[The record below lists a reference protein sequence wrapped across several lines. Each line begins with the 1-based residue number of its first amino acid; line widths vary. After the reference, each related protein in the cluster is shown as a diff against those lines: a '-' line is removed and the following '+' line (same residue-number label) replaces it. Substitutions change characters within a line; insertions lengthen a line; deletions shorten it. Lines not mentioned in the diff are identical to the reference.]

1 MGKIIIEV
9 KGLTKTYDGKRVV
22 DNISFFVKK
31 GEIFGLIGP
40 NGAGKTTIIK
50 ILTTLVKPD
59 EGEVFINGIDLLKY
73 PQEIKKIIGVTP
85 QENNLDRDLTVYETL
100 LIYGKLHKVKDLKK
114 EIEKMLKLMELWERK
129 DSLVFT
135 LSGGMQRRLVIA
147 RALLPDPPILFLDE
161 PTVGL
166 DPQIRKFIWE
176 IIRKSKAKGKTIILT
191 THYIEEAE
199 SLCERVGIIHKGKL
213 IAIGTPSELKE
224 KLGRFVV
231 EHINGDGRLIQWI
244 CKTEKEAYQLI
255 QEKKIPLTIRHI
267 NLEDVFINLTGRKI
281 R

>member
-1 MGKIIIEV
+1 MEKIIIEI

-22 DNISFFVKK
+22 DNISFFVKR

-176 IIRKSKAKGKTIILT
+176 IIRRSKAKGKTIILT

-199 SLCERVGIIHKGKL
+199 SLCERVGIIHRGKL